1 MRRFVLWDTACNFN
15 DVIQKFKNLKCLI
28 TGTSTLYIYY
38 SFSFPLFL
46 FHSSPP
52 TDNVISVYEEH
63 EDSVYNVKWSTTD
76 AWIFASLSYDGRLVI
91 NHVPTNEKYAILTA

>member
-1 MRRFVLWDTACNFN
+1 MASVASEP
-15 DVIQKFKNLKCLI
+15 LKHLDEEDQP
-28 TGTSTLYIYY
+28 TLYAQTMYIHKLYTY
-38 SFSFPLFL
+38 IPSPSPFL
-46 FHSSPP
+46 YHLSPPSSPP
-52 TDNVISVYEEH
+52 ADNVISVYEEH